1 MVHDAPDDI
10 SWISEP
16 RMLGLCGLPRS
27 TRQSWERAGLNVGDA
42 GGAYGEGA
50 VLEIALLVIIREHLG
65 LDEIIGA
72 WRDLTSSGVAAELIN
87 HARCLREQDRFDL
100 VLEPEHAGIRVARTN
115 AELVAAVRHPGA
127 PRPVVVVDIA
137 ERIRLVRESFR
148 RLATHGSR
156 PQVKRPGRPRS
167 KVTPIREGISS

>member
-1 MVHDAPDDI
+1 MHGAPDDI

-27 TRQSWERAGLNVGDA
+27 TRQSWERAGLDIGDV

-65 LDEIIGA
+65 LEEMVSA
-72 WRDLTSSGVAAELIN
+72 WRELSNSGAAADLIN
-87 HARCLREQDRFDL
+87 QARCLHDKDRFDL
-100 VLEPEHAGIRVARTN
+100 ILEPDHAGIRAASTN
-115 AELVAAVRHPGA
+115 GQLVAAVRHPGA

-137 ERIRLVRESFR
+137 DRIRLVRDSFR
-148 RLATHGSR
+148 RLATHEPR

-167 KVTPIREGISS
+167 KVTQIRPEVRS

>member
-1 MVHDAPDDI
+1 
-10 SWISEP
+10 
-16 RMLGLCGLPRS
+16 MLGLCGLPRS

-65 LDEIIGA
+65 LEEMVSA
-72 WRDLTSSGVAAELIN
+72 WRDLSNSGAAVELIN
-87 HARCLREQDRFDL
+87 QARGLRDKDRFDL
-100 VLEPEHAGIRVARTN
+100 VLEPDHAGIGVARTN
-115 AELVAAVRHPGA
+115 GQLVAAVRHPGA

-137 ERIRLVRESFR
+137 DRMRLVRNSFR
-148 RLATHGSR
+148 RLATHEPR

-167 KVTPIREGISS
+167 KVTQIRSGIQS

>member
-1 MVHDAPDDI
+1 MHDAPDDI

-16 RMLGLCGLPRS
+16 RMLGLCDLPRS

-50 VLEIALLVIIREHLG
+50 VLEIALLVMIREHLG
-65 LDEIIGA
+65 LEEMIGA
-72 WRDLTSSGVAAELIN
+72 WRDLTSSGTAAEIIN
-87 HARCLREQDRFDL
+87 RARHLRERDRFDL

-115 AELVAAVRHPGA
+115 AELAAAVRHPGA

-137 ERIRLVRESFR
+137 ERIRLVRDSFR
-148 RLATHGSR
+148 RLAVHEPR

-167 KVTPIREGISS
+167 KITPIREEASS